1 MVRIFLSFY
10 PLSSRKFGFWE
21 EILIYLLEL
30 VKYAVPMNNTKK
42 SSRELYVSPEIS
54 FLFEFSS
61 CICDGSNGISM
72 GDIKDEN
79 ISWE

>member
-1 MVRIFLSFY
+1 
-10 PLSSRKFGFWE
+10 
-21 EILIYLLEL
+21 
-30 VKYAVPMNNTKK
+30 MNKTKK
-42 SSRELYVSPEIS
+42 SSRELYVIPEIS
-54 FLFEFSS
+54 FLCELSS

>member
-1 MVRIFLSFY
+1 
-10 PLSSRKFGFWE
+10 
-21 EILIYLLEL
+21 
-30 VKYAVPMNNTKK
+30 MNNTKK

-61 CICDGSNGISM
+61 CICDVSNGISM